1 MLSEFYKY
9 LLYLFSDFDAVSTR
23 QYLEVGF
30 HGACLHYGVVLG
42 LVEPLAEQ
50 NVVPE
55 SRVLDPRLLRDVRNR
70 TLQCSWEYTSITDCM
85 YTLEC
90 LQVN

>member
-1 MLSEFYKY
+1 MLSEIYRY

-30 HGACLHYGVVLG
+30 HGARLYDGVVLG
-42 LVEPLAEQ
+42 LVEPLAKQ

-55 SRVLDPRLLRDVRNR
+55 SRVLDPRLLWDVRDR
-70 TLQCSWEYTSITDCM
+70 TLQC
-85 YTLEC
+85 L
-90 LQVN
+90 